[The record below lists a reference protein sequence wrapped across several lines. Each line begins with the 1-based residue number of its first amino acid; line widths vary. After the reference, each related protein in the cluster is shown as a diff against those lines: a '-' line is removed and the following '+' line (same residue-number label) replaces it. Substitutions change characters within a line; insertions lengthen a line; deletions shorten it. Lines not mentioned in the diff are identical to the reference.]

1 AVHTNHF
8 GRAPRAAHVVRPD
21 GTICAYDFTVGE
33 ASFVPG
39 VDDTGNHGDD
49 VSTVIPLPFTV
60 NLYGQS
66 FTQVAVG
73 SNGYMSFGVD
83 DSGFGI
89 TCPTGRAGT
98 TFVLE
103 PYWGDQC
110 TGACFNTLCTGCGIF
125 TTTTG
130 SRGNQIFY
138 IEYRTNYYGLTGQNQ
153 DLLNY
158 EVAIYENG
166 TPPFEFIY
174 NNIEAALVAND
185 SQLTVGQKQDDVC
198 LTQYGCDVDGGLTP
212 PVSTGLVLDAVPA
225 GATATPTPTPSAC
238 GLLVGSGMTTGFE
251 PNGWETILAPNTVD
265 YTFSNSSTAPNEF
278 ALFDTHDPWGFTIIK
293 DAITGAGHTYTE
305 FTPADLTGFDFS
317 QYRVV
322 ILNWDDTNA
331 PDFLADYPAAIPA
344 LEAYINA
351 GGVVWITEAIQ
362 TCDSVPM
369 PFGGTGTGCEFGDSD
384 PVVDPASPMMVG
396 MPNPIPGSAANHLS
410 FTGLPAAAH
419 VVVHSNADNNP
430 ALYDFRPNETCGGPG
445 PCELSTWNLV
455 SNYPG
460 GVVEAPCVGSD
471 GTLVYASGGFL
482 NQAGPTDLTY
492 TYDPSTD
499 TWTPKANMVGPR
511 YATR

>member
-1 AVHTNHF
+1 MKKQINPNIKAHLVRSAFCVLLLLAVCVIPFALAQRNTTNRSVTSPKAATKLAAATRGHVPASVSQSRAWEHPSQGKSKAVHTNHF
-8 GRAPRAAHVVRPD
+8 GRALRAAHVVRPD
-21 GTICAYDFTVGE
+21 GTLCAYDFTVGE

-130 SRGNQIFY
+130 SPGNQIFY

-212 PVSTGLVLDAVPA
+212 PVSTGLVLDAV
-225 GATATPTPTPSAC
+225 
-238 GLLVGSGMTTGFE
+238 
-251 PNGWETILAPNTVD
+251 
-265 YTFSNSSTAPNEF
+265 
-278 ALFDTHDPWGFTIIK
+278 
-293 DAITGAGHTYTE
+293 
-305 FTPADLTGFDFS
+305 
-317 QYRVV
+317 
-322 ILNWDDTNA
+322 
-331 PDFLADYPAAIPA
+331 
-344 LEAYINA
+344 
-351 GGVVWITEAIQ
+351 
-362 TCDSVPM
+362 
-369 PFGGTGTGCEFGDSD
+369 
-384 PVVDPASPMMVG
+384 
-396 MPNPIPGSAANHLS
+396 
-410 FTGLPAAAH
+410 
-419 VVVHSNADNNP
+419 
-430 ALYDFRPNETCGGPG
+430 
-445 PCELSTWNLV
+445 
-455 SNYPG
+455 
-460 GVVEAPCVGSD
+460 
-471 GTLVYASGGFL
+471 
-482 NQAGPTDLTY
+482 
-492 TYDPSTD
+492 
-499 TWTPKANMVGPR
+499 
-511 YATR
+511 